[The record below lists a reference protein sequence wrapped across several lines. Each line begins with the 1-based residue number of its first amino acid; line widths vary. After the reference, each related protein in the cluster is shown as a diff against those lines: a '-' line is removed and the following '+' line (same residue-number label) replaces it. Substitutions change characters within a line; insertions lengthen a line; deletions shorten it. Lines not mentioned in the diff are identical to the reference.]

1 MNTSHHQ
8 KDIHTIIYLEQIIY
22 AADGMI
28 SEEAV
33 VNTDLNSGTPSA
45 DERRR
50 VLAQYDQRNIN
61 PHRRHWH
68 RVEFAEDVVYL
79 SKPASFEPF

>member
-1 MNTSHHQ
+1 MHTSQHQ
-8 KDIHTIIYLEQIIY
+8 KDIHIIIYLERIIY

-28 SEEAV
+28 SEDAV
-33 VNTDLNSGTPSA
+33 INTDLNSCTPSA

-50 VLAQYDQRNIN
+50 VLSQYDQNN
-61 PHRRHWH
+61 GDPHHRHWH
-68 RVEFAEDVVYL
+68 RTEFAEGVVYL